1 MFFNKYKKKFTNTKR
16 RYCDAPGIDF
26 QKSRKIFNLF
36 ADEESLRNLILKN
49 YFKIILEKVFVN
61 FQKKNYIFEVFIYVD
76 ILKLV
81 DSTNY
86 AGCYITKNFV
96 AFTNAFNEIS
106 YSLLSQFE
114 QRLKREKPEDDMVE
128 YLNIIISCKFIF
140 VTLIPINTP
149 IKTDCILN
157 LGNVNNL
164 GSHFYHVIELI
175 NATLMSKD
183 KKSFLYKK
191 MYMRVCECSKKY
203 LAHQNI
209 IVQMNKLGKMDDNK
223 TDKEVCALCFTKQYE
238 EMTQK
243 RQFKNFYLLKF
254 SFTRAMDEYSN
265 RDECTTFEVLYQDVA
280 EKNETF
286 EIGMKYNLI
295 VVSIPNQPN
304 KNSIKGAHVGNLWL
318 LNYRKDK
325 TKKLQ
330 CRSLSVPEDTN
341 LMLSTEGFN
350 CLLQTSNLE
359 DMNKIIRD
367 ILKLPPNNSSLSK
380 ICRTTKLTLILISIC
395 SNVLRYAKL
404 DTFAHDLYNKLH
416 TNKWVGGDVSRH
428 ALTGVRAPHCF
439 FICLDEVIMVD
450 LVKFCNYFCNISI
463 LHVKADSF
471 NVLFTQKYDI
481 LVININ
487 NLNSLQINVLVELM
501 KNGVYRC
508 NKALF
513 PVSTTFWIYAVK
525 SYIRSEQEFNSYIK
539 GNLLARF
546 DFLFELSFDGE
557 DDIIDEVLRS
567 TDEAGKG
574 NCDFYFELNK
584 NYSYLKKSHLAHF
597 EFKGMCSVTK
607 SIIQK
612 YFSMAADLS
621 TLTVHHIGICELLCI
636 SASLL
641 FKKKECLIEHAVL
654 GLFLYDKFVSATK
667 NKLTQFDKTILDSV
681 MNSRDEERCSFQKL
695 MNYFSSYLDATMS
708 VV

>member
-1 MFFNKYKKKFTNTKR
+1 MLFNKYKKKFTNTKR
-16 RYCDAPGIDF
+16 RYCDVPGIDF
-26 QKSRKIFNLF
+26 QKGSKIFNLF

-49 YFKIILEKVFVN
+49 YFKIILEKVFEN
-61 FQKKNYIFEVFIYVD
+61 FQKKNYIFEVFIHVD

-86 AGCYITKNFV
+86 AGCYITKNFI

-114 QRLKREKPEDDMVE
+114 ERLKSLKPEDDMVE

-140 VTLIPINTP
+140 ITLIPINTP

-157 LGNVNNL
+157 LANVNNL
-164 GSHFYHVIELI
+164 GSKFYHVIELI

-191 MYMRVCECSKKY
+191 LYMRVCNCAKKY
-203 LAHQNI
+203 LPHQNI
-209 IVQMNKLGKMDDNK
+209 IVKMNELGEMDNNK
-223 TDKEVCALCFTKQYE
+223 ADKEVCELCYTKQYE

-254 SFTRAMDEYSN
+254 SFTRAMDEYSS
-265 RDECTTFEVLYQDVA
+265 RDECTTFEVLYQDVL

-286 EIGMKYNLI
+286 EIGTKYNLI

-304 KNSIKGAHVGNLWL
+304 KNSIKGSRVGNLWL

-325 TKKLQ
+325 TKKLE
-330 CRSLSVPEDTN
+330 CRSLPVREDTN
-341 LMLSTEGFN
+341 LMLSTERFN
-350 CLLQTSNLE
+350 CLLQVQNLE
-359 DMNKIIRD
+359 DMNKIISD
-367 ILKLPPNNSSLSK
+367 ILKLPPNNSCLSK

-416 TNKWVGGDVSRH
+416 TNKWVGGDASRH
-428 ALTGVRAPHCF
+428 VLTGVRAPHCF
-439 FICLDEVIMVD
+439 FICLDEVIMENV
-450 LVKFCNYFCNISI
+450 VKFCNYFCNIKI
-463 LHVKADSF
+463 LHVKADAF
-471 NVLFTQKYDI
+471 NILFTQKYDI

-487 NLNSLQINVLVELM
+487 NLNSVQISMLVELM
-501 KNGVYRC
+501 KNGVYRWK
-508 NKALF
+508 KALF
-513 PVSTTFWIYAVK
+513 PVSTTFWVYAVK
-525 SYIRSEQEFNSYIK
+525 SYIRSEQEFNTYIK

-546 DFLFELSFDGE
+546 DFLFELSFDDE

-567 TDEAGKG
+567 TDEGGKE
-574 NCDFYFELNK
+574 NCNFYFELNK
-584 NYSYLKKSHLAHF
+584 NFSYLKKSHLTDF
-597 EFKGMCSVTK
+597 EFKGMCHVTK

-641 FKKKECLIEHAVL
+641 FRKKECLIEHVVL
-654 GLFLYDKFVSATK
+654 GLFLYDKFVSSTK
-667 NKLTQFDKTILDSV
+667 NKLTQFDKNILDSV
-681 MNSRDEERCSFQKL
+681 MNSREEESSSFQKL
-695 MNYFSSYLDATMS
+695 MNYFSSYLGATMS
-708 VV
+708 MP